1 MKPLLGFRFICCRA
15 GAEYSPCI
23 YDNIILSVNSQV
35 KYNEK
40 YTESIIICV
49 QKLRKIFWQ
58 DFKNYD
64 MIKKVYYGRK

>member
-40 YTESIIICV
+40 YTESIIIY
-49 QKLRKIFWQ
+49 I
-58 DFKNYD
+58 
-64 MIKKVYYGRK
+64 